1 MHRRDLVIIMP
12 EYSKSKSIKSIT
24 DGWNYSIQMNRW
36 FLKPIGVWPLTLCET
51 TVEKIG
57 CMILTVIS
65 CLLICFLFIPCTLC
79 TILVDTDLDT
89 KIRMIGPVSFF
100 LMAAMKQYILII
112 RSENIDE
119 CIRHIRVNWSRVA
132 LNHEKDREIM
142 VNNTKF
148 GRWLFSISAIFMYS
162 SPQ

>member
-1 MHRRDLVIIMP
+1 MAEIIAFRWIVDFGSWFRSGYGPKLSARPQWKKLV
-12 EYSKSKSIKSIT
+12 T
-24 DGWNYSIQMNRW
+24 
-36 FLKPIGVWPLTLCET
+36 
-51 TVEKIG
+51 
-57 CMILTVIS
+57 ILSVIS